1 MPLSNNGTATELDM
15 SVYTCTGLP
24 AEAICLQ
31 SHISNAVVLM
41 HVCRPV
47 CGCARYIRI
56 HQSHI

>member
-41 HVCRPV
+41 HVC
-47 CGCARYIRI
+47 GCARYIRI